1 MANNTNDPDRKR
13 PVDDHTSSCTHSDS
27 RNLPVC
33 WDCAE
38 EGHVKQKFDAL
49 PSSPTWENFKR
60 ITKGLRL
67 PQQHQHHHHPHH
79 HKIPLSSAAPEV
91 HPPEEGIE
99 VFHGKQQ
106 QQQQQAGLEV
116 VAGPRVANPEDKFR
130 RVIPV
135 VVVASDEKKAVA
147 GEGEPRISDSRDRD
161 DDEGGEGEKKKEK
174 EEEAGRRIYGLRR
187 RTFWAVVACALLV
200 LVAVVLGVAVGVT
213 QRNRA
218 MQSTALSVS
227 SNADQGVS
235 SHPSSSSSL
244 SALVTTETMY
254 MTASDGGG
262 GGGDSGGENTATSSS
277 PSPSTPTTTTTAAAA
292 GNTNTNTP
300 SPSPSP
306 SPSSSTTSP
315 PSPSPSCLGADG
327 STYTDAATRS
337 QFRIECDTA
346 HQGKD
351 IVNREAA
358 SMEAC
363 VALCAGDDACRGAI
377 WYDAGPQ
384 GTDLNYCWLKSAM
397 GDERRETRD
406 AQSVVRL

>member
-1 MANNTNDPDRKR
+1 MANNTNGPADNKR
-13 PVDDHTSSCTHSDS
+13 PIDDHTSSCTHSDG
-27 RNLPVC
+27 RDLPVC

-67 PQQHQHHHHPHH
+67 PQQQHQHHHR
-79 HKIPLSSAAPEV
+79 KIPLSSAAPEV

-99 VFHGKQQ
+99 VLFHGQHQQ
-106 QQQQQAGLEV
+106 QPGLEV
-116 VAGPRVANPEDKFR
+116 VAGPRVVNPEDKFR

-135 VVVASDEKKAVA
+135 VVAASIDEKKKEAVA
-147 GEGEPRISDSRDRD
+147 GEGGGEARISDSSRDR
-161 DDEGGEGEKKKEK
+161 EGGEGGEKKKEE

-235 SHPSSSSSL
+235 SHPSSSSSSSL

-254 MTASDGGG
+254 MTASDGG
-262 GGGDSGGENTATSSS
+262 SGGENTAIS
-277 PSPSTPTTTTTAAAA
+277 PSPSTTPTPTTTAAAA
-292 GNTNTNTP
+292 DNTNTNTLSP

-306 SPSSSTTSP
+306 SPSSSSTTT
-315 PSPSPSCLGADG
+315 SPSPSCLGADG

-337 QFRIECDTA
+337 RFRVECDVA

-363 VALCAGDDACRGAI
+363 VALCARDDACRGAI

-397 GDERRETRD
+397 SDERRETRD